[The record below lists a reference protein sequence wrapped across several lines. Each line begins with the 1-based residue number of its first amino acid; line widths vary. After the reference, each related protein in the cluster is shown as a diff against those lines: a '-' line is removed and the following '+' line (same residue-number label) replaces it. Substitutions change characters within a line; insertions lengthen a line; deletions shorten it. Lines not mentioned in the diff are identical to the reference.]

1 MDNNNLSE
9 FAGRFLCIM
18 AWIRNHED
26 WCHSHQ
32 FFTCLRENFT
42 VDDVAIVADSDDDAD
57 DADEDDADNHHL
69 DLVFHVD
76 ILTWFLDGYHRA
88 QFGNDVSLD
97 KVKNILEELGIQRV
111 GNNYPHGDHSAG
123 MTNIAR
129 KLFPL
134 VSCTATMWKAY
145 RNCLYSIR
153 LAVSPAYVHA
163 AMSMR
168 RCLT

>member
-1 MDNNNLSE
+1 MDNNNISEYISE

-26 WCHSHQ
+26 WYHSHQ
-32 FFTCLRENFT
+32 FFMCLPKNFT
-42 VDDVAIVADSDDDAD
+42 ADDAD
-57 DADEDDADNHHL
+57 DADYADDAHDADDADDANNHV
-69 DLVFHVD
+69 VFHVD
-76 ILTWFLDGYHRA
+76 ILTWFLDVYLRA
-88 QFGNDVSLD
+88 QFGNDVSSD
-97 KVKNILEELGIQRV
+97 KVKNVLEELGIQRV
-111 GNNYPHGDHSAG
+111 CGNYPHGDHSAG

-145 RNCLYSIR
+145 RSNLYTIR
-153 LAVSPAYVHA
+153 LPVSPEFVQI
-163 AMSMR
+163 MFMR